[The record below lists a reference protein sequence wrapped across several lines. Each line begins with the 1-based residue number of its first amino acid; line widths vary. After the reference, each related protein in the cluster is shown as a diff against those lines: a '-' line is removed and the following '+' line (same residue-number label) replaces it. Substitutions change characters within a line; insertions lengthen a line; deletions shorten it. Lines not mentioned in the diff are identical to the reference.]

1 MSAHAVTVI
10 GRDRPGIVAGI
21 TRVLAG
27 FGGNIEDSTMT
38 RLRGTFAMT
47 LVVDVSAEPAEV
59 EEALA
64 EVAHSLGVRVSV
76 APAVEESAIPTGAHH
91 VLTLHGADRPGIVAE
106 VTALLAQV
114 GGNITEMTTRLSGDL
129 YALVAEVD
137 LPPQRDSAVVA
148 REVATLGERLGVHAS
163 LRPAEADV
171 L

>member
-47 LVVDVSAEPAEV
+47 LVVDVEAEAAEV

-64 EVAHSLGVRVSV
+64 EAAHSLGVRVSV
-76 APAVEESAIPTGAHH
+76 SPAVEESAIPAGAHH
-91 VLTLHGADRPGIVAE
+91 VLTLHGADRVGIVAE

-114 GGNITEMTTRLSGDL
+114 GGNISEMTTRLTGDL
-129 YALVAEVD
+129 YVLVCEVD